1 MKALLKPVLCAILLF
16 PTVAL
21 AHSGHDAGLP
31 PGLQKKVQRGEP
43 LPPGWQKKLHYRRGD
58 HLDRELLR
66 YGRVIDL
73 DGRRQRVELEDRV
86 YTILRD
92 TREIVDILN
101 GRD

>member
-1 MKALLKPVLCAILLF
+1 MSRCRRAGRRNCITDVATTW
-16 PTVAL
+16 TVN
-21 AHSGHDAGLP
+21 
-31 PGLQKKVQRGEP
+31 
-43 LPPGWQKKLHYRRGD
+43 W
-58 HLDRELLR
+58 LR